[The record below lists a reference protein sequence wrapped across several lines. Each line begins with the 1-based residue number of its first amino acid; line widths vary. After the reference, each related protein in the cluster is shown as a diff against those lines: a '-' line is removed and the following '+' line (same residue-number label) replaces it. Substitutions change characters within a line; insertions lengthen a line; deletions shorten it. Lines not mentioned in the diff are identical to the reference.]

1 MKRQRVLW
9 LTVVLLLSGLA
20 GCRQASPAA
29 ESGTADRPFTRDT
42 LPRLDGSTANI
53 PLALLMLQRVAG
65 LSAEEA
71 DTLVNFSTTPYAYA
85 ALVAG
90 TADLLLV
97 YEADESLQAAIASS
111 DIKLES
117 YPIGYDALVFLT
129 NTGNPVAG
137 LTTAQI
143 QDIYQGKI
151 TNWNEVGGEDKS
163 IEAYQRPQTSGSQA
177 LMCKLVMGDLPLM
190 EAPVDRYPHEM
201 SGLVDVLATYK
212 NTANALGYSVYY
224 YAKNMYSTPE
234 LKMLA
239 VDGVQ
244 PDNAA
249 IADGSYP
256 FVNPFFA
263 IIRADEPENS
273 PARQM
278 LAWIRSSDGRQTI
291 LDAGYVAA

>member
-1 MKRQRVLW
+1 MKRQLVLW
-9 LTVVLLLSGLA
+9 LTVILLLSGLA

-129 NTGNPVAG
+129 NTGNPVAEIG
-137 LTTAQI
+137 
-143 QDIYQGKI
+143 
-151 TNWNEVGGEDKS
+151 
-163 IEAYQRPQTSGSQA
+163 
-177 LMCKLVMGDLPLM
+177 
-190 EAPVDRYPHEM
+190 
-201 SGLVDVLATYK
+201 
-212 NTANALGYSVYY
+212 
-224 YAKNMYSTPE
+224 
-234 LKMLA
+234 
-239 VDGVQ
+239 
-244 PDNAA
+244 
-249 IADGSYP
+249 
-256 FVNPFFA
+256 
-263 IIRADEPENS
+263 RASCRE
-273 PARQM
+273 R
-278 LAWIRSSDGRQTI
+278 
-291 LDAGYVAA
+291 V